1 MERESRDFVNSFPP
15 EVVEMIFT
23 NLNPDEI
30 FASLQANKEWNSFI
44 DNDHIIWKMLCKDF
58 DRDDVEEDLANG
70 LSWKMIFK
78 NNYGVKGVIRR
89 WMNGKYSKIDFYDD
103 NMTQNYMAVL
113 DVETWGFILE
123 AELLRSENVI

>member
-1 MERESRDFVNSFPP
+1 MERMSRDFVNSFPP

-23 NLNPDEI
+23 NLSPDEI
-30 FASLQANKEWNSFI
+30 YASLQANKEWNSFI
-44 DNDHIIWKMLCKDF
+44 DNDNIIWKMLCKDF

-70 LSWKMIFK
+70 LSWKMIFTK
-78 NNYGVKGVIRR
+78 NYGVKGVIRR
-89 WMNGKYSKIDFYDD
+89 WMKGKYSKVDFYDE
-103 NMTQNYMAVL
+103 NMTQNFMAVL